1 MLMMYL
7 LLVLLNIILA
17 FSLFSWKRQIC
28 EITKQI
34 SENKKLRISLSN
46 KQIEKL
52 AGIINEKKHLEQKT
66 NIQIIQEKEQLKH
79 SIANISH
86 DLRTPLTSI
95 QGYLTLLKDCEDKEE
110 QEHYFSVIQAK
121 TDYLTELV
129 QIFYDLSLIESDD
142 YILGIEKI
150 DVNRIVTDCLISK
163 YNELKELSPT
173 IKIENAPVWI
183 IGNAVACKRIID
195 NLVTN
200 AIRYSNDYIEI
211 VMDADGI
218 FTVKNTTSELKNI
231 DVNILFQKFYTVD
244 TSRSNGNTGL
254 GLYIVKELL
263 NKIEGGIKEI
273 SYKNNILTVSVYFK
287 LYKQKCDICSLGQR
301 TI

>member
-34 SENKKLRISLSN
+34 NENKKLRISLSD

-52 AGIINEKKHLEQKT
+52 AGIINEKNDLEQKT
-66 NIQIIQEKEQLKH
+66 KVRIIQEKEQLKH
-79 SIANISH
+79 SIADISH

-121 TDYLTELV
+121 TNYLTELL
-129 QIFYDLSLIESDD
+129 QIFYDLSLIESED
-142 YILGIEKI
+142 YILEIEKI
-150 DVNRIVTDCLISK
+150 DVNRIVTDCLIDK
-163 YNELKELSPT
+163 YNELKELTPT

-200 AIRYSNDYIEI
+200 AIRYSDDDIEI

-273 SYKNNILTVSVYFK
+273 SYKNNILTISVYFK
-287 LYKQKCDICSLGQR
+287 LCY
-301 TI
+301 

>member
-1 MLMMYL
+1 MMYL

-46 KQIEKL
+46 KQIVKL
-52 AGIINEKKHLEQKT
+52 AGIINEKNDLEQKT
-66 NIQIIQEKEQLKH
+66 KVRIIQEKEQLKH

-121 TDYLTELV
+121 TDYLTELL

-150 DVNRIVTDCLISK
+150 DVNRIVTDCLIDK
-163 YNELKELSPT
+163 YNELKELTPT
-173 IKIENAPVWI
+173 IKIENTPVWI

-200 AIRYSNDYIEI
+200 AIRYSDDYIEI

-273 SYKNNILTVSVYFK
+273 SYKNNILTISVYFK
-287 LYKQKCDICSLGQR
+287 LCY
-301 TI
+301 

>member
-1 MLMMYL
+1 M
-7 LLVLLNIILA
+7 LLNIILA

-52 AGIINEKKHLEQKT
+52 AGIINEKNDLEQKT
-66 NIQIIQEKEQLKH
+66 KVRIIQEKEQLKH
-79 SIANISH
+79 SIADISH

-121 TDYLTELV
+121 TNYLTELL
-129 QIFYDLSLIESDD
+129 QIFYDLSLIESED
-142 YILGIEKI
+142 YILEIEKI
-150 DVNRIVTDCLISK
+150 DVNRIVTDCLIDK
-163 YNELKELSPT
+163 YNELKELTPT

-200 AIRYSNDYIEI
+200 AIRYSDDDIGI

-273 SYKNNILTVSVYFK
+273 SYKNNILTISVYFK
-287 LYKQKCDICSLGQR
+287 LCY
-301 TI
+301 

>member
-1 MLMMYL
+1 MMYL

-17 FSLFSWKRQIC
+17 LSLFSWKRQIC
-28 EITKQI
+28 EIAKQI
-34 SENKKLRISLSN
+34 GENKKLRIPLSN

-52 AGIINEKKHLEQKT
+52 AGIVNEKNDLEHKT
-66 NIQIIQEKEQLKH
+66 KIRIIKEKEQLKR

-121 TDYLTELV
+121 TDYLTELL

-142 YILGIEKI
+142 YILEIEKI
-150 DVNRIVTDCLISK
+150 DVNRIVTDCLIDK
-163 YNELKELSPT
+163 YNELKELTPT

-183 IGNAVACKRIID
+183 TGNAVACKRIID

-211 VMDADGI
+211 VMEADGI

-244 TSRSNGNTGL
+244 ASRSNGNTGL

-273 SYKNNILTVSVYFK
+273 SYRNNILTISVYFK
-287 LYKQKCDICSLGQR
+287 LCY
-301 TI
+301 

>member
-1 MLMMYL
+1 MMYL

-34 SENKKLRISLSN
+34 SENKKLRISLSS

-52 AGIINEKKHLEQKT
+52 AGIINEKNDLEQKT
-66 NIQIIQEKEQLKH
+66 KVRIIQEKEQLKH
-79 SIANISH
+79 SIADISH

-121 TDYLTELV
+121 TNYLTELL
-129 QIFYDLSLIESDD
+129 QIFYDLSLIESED
-142 YILGIEKI
+142 YILEIEKI
-150 DVNRIVTDCLISK
+150 DVNRIVTDCLIDK
-163 YNELKELSPT
+163 YYELKELTPT

-200 AIRYSNDYIEI
+200 AIRYSDDDIEI

-273 SYKNNILTVSVYFK
+273 SYKNNILTISVYFK
-287 LYKQKCDICSLGQR
+287 LCY
-301 TI
+301 

>member
-1 MLMMYL
+1 MMYL

-183 IGNAVACKRIID
+183 TGNAVACKRIID

-263 NKIEGGIKEI
+263 NKIDGGIEEI
-273 SYKNNILTVSVYFK
+273 SYKNNILTISIYFN
-287 LYKQKCDICSLGQR
+287 LCY
-301 TI
+301 

>member
-1 MLMMYL
+1 MIMMYL

-46 KQIEKL
+46 QQIEKL
-52 AGIINEKKHLEQKT
+52 AGIINEKNYLEQKT

-121 TDYLTELV
+121 TDYLTELL

-150 DVNRIVTDCLISK
+150 DVNRIVTDCLIDK
-163 YNELKELSPT
+163 YNELKELTPA

-183 IGNAVACKRIID
+183 TGNAVACKRIID

-200 AIRYSNDYIEI
+200 AIRYSDDYIEI

-273 SYKNNILTVSVYFK
+273 SYKNNILTISAYFK
-287 LYKQKCDICSLGQR
+287 LCY
-301 TI
+301 

>member
-1 MLMMYL
+1 MMYL

-52 AGIINEKKHLEQKT
+52 AGIINEKNDLEQKT
-66 NIQIIQEKEQLKH
+66 KVKIIQEKEQLKH

-121 TDYLTELV
+121 TDYLTELL

-150 DVNRIVTDCLISK
+150 DVNRIVTYCLIDK
-163 YNELKELSPT
+163 YNELKELTPT

-200 AIRYSNDYIEI
+200 AIRYSDDYIEI

-273 SYKNNILTVSVYFK
+273 SYKNNILTISVYFK
-287 LYKQKCDICSLGQR
+287 LCY
-301 TI
+301 

>member
-1 MLMMYL
+1 MMYL

-46 KQIEKL
+46 KQIEKF
-52 AGIINEKKHLEQKT
+52 AGIINERNELEQKT
-66 NIQIIQEKEQLKH
+66 KIKIIQEKEQLKH

-121 TDYLTELV
+121 TDYLTELL

-150 DVNRIVTDCLISK
+150 DVNRIVTDCLIDK
-163 YNELKELSPT
+163 YNELKELTPT

-200 AIRYSNDYIEI
+200 AIRYSDDYIEI

-273 SYKNNILTVSVYFK
+273 SYKNNILTISVYFK
-287 LYKQKCDICSLGQR
+287 LCY
-301 TI
+301 

>member
-1 MLMMYL
+1 MMYL

-46 KQIEKL
+46 KQIVKL
-52 AGIINEKKHLEQKT
+52 AGIINEKNDLEQKT
-66 NIQIIQEKEQLKH
+66 KVRIIQEKEQLKH
-79 SIANISH
+79 SIADISH

-121 TDYLTELV
+121 TNYLTELL
-129 QIFYDLSLIESDD
+129 QIFYDLSLIESED
-142 YILGIEKI
+142 YILEIEKI
-150 DVNRIVTDCLISK
+150 DVNRIVTDCLIDK
-163 YNELKELSPT
+163 YNELKELTPT

-200 AIRYSNDYIEI
+200 AIRYSDDDIEI

-273 SYKNNILTVSVYFK
+273 SYKNNILTISVYFK
-287 LYKQKCDICSLGQR
+287 LCY
-301 TI
+301 

>member
-1 MLMMYL
+1 MMYL

-95 QGYLTLLKDCEDKEE
+95 QGYLTLLKDCQNKEE

-183 IGNAVACKRIID
+183 TGNAVACKRIID

>member
-52 AGIINEKKHLEQKT
+52 AGIINEKNDLEQKT
-66 NIQIIQEKEQLKH
+66 KVRIIQEKEQLKH
-79 SIANISH
+79 SIADISH

-121 TDYLTELV
+121 TNYLTELL
-129 QIFYDLSLIESDD
+129 QIFYDLSLIESED
-142 YILGIEKI
+142 YILEIEKI
-150 DVNRIVTDCLISK
+150 DVNRIVTDCLIDK
-163 YNELKELSPT
+163 YNELKELTPT

-200 AIRYSNDYIEI
+200 AIRYSDDDIEI

-263 NKIEGGIKEI
+263 NEIEGGIKEI
-273 SYKNNILTVSVYFK
+273 SYKNNILTISVYFK
-287 LYKQKCDICSLGQR
+287 LCY
-301 TI
+301 

>member
-1 MLMMYL
+1 M
-7 LLVLLNIILA
+7 

-183 IGNAVACKRIID
+183 TGNAVACKRIID

>member
-1 MLMMYL
+1 MMYL

-34 SENKKLRISLSN
+34 NENKKLRISLSD

-52 AGIINEKKHLEQKT
+52 AGIINEKNDLEQKT
-66 NIQIIQEKEQLKH
+66 KVRIIQEKEQLKH
-79 SIANISH
+79 SIADISH

-121 TDYLTELV
+121 TDYLTELL
-129 QIFYDLSLIESDD
+129 QIFYDLSLIESED
-142 YILGIEKI
+142 YILEIEKI
-150 DVNRIVTDCLISK
+150 DVNRIVTDCLIDK
-163 YNELKELSPT
+163 YNELKELTPT

-200 AIRYSNDYIEI
+200 AIRYSDDDIEI

-273 SYKNNILTVSVYFK
+273 SYKNNILTISVYFK
-287 LYKQKCDICSLGQR
+287 LCY
-301 TI
+301 

>member
-1 MLMMYL
+1 MMYL

-34 SENKKLRISLSN
+34 SENKKLRISLSS

-52 AGIINEKKHLEQKT
+52 AGIINEKNDLEQKT
-66 NIQIIQEKEQLKH
+66 KVRIIQEKEQLKH
-79 SIANISH
+79 SIADISH

-121 TDYLTELV
+121 TNYLTELL
-129 QIFYDLSLIESDD
+129 QIFYDLSLIESED
-142 YILGIEKI
+142 YILEIEKI
-150 DVNRIVTDCLISK
+150 DVNRIVTDCLIDK
-163 YNELKELSPT
+163 YNELKELTPT

-200 AIRYSNDYIEI
+200 VIRYSDDDIEI

-273 SYKNNILTVSVYFK
+273 SYKNNILTISVYFK
-287 LYKQKCDICSLGQR
+287 LCY
-301 TI
+301 